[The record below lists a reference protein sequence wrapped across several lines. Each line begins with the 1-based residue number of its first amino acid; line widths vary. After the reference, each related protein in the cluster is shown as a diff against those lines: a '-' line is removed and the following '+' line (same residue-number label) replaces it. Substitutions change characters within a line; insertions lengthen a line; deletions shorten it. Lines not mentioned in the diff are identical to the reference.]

1 MRTVNRDARY
11 SSAAQRVHSVERGRQ
26 ASMPTPHDALRAY
39 QRAWREGLVRLADVP
54 AEYRVH
60 L

>member
-1 MRTVNRDARY
+1 MRTANRDARY
-11 SSAAQRVHSVERGRQ
+11 SAAGRQVHSVERGRQ
-26 ASMPTPHDALRAY
+26 AAMPTPHDALRAY

-54 AEYRVH
+54 AEYRAH

>member
-26 ASMPTPHDALRAY
+26 ASLTTSQDRLRSY
-39 QRAWREGLVRLADVP
+39 QRAWRAGLVRLCDVP
-54 AEYRVH
+54 AEYRAH